1 MKNDSQTSISRLPRP
16 LGLTNLCKEYHQNGT
31 DENKEKIYKF
41 LITQYTLNGFR
52 YTNISLSISEFSKIF
67 KIEESTVLRQ
77 INELS
82 MGLGSFSNPDQ
93 INNTLKSIASLSS
106 LWAIQDKGLISSQIE
121 LLIKAQGNTYKPF
134 ISAELNKALKLGLD
148 SNKNMMELYKTLSGQ
163 SQSILNIYNNNQT
176 NNNFVTPE
184 QALDFIEDKR
194 KKERDKLK
202 ESRETYYIQD
212 REDSNM
218 GLLSPGPV
226 ESNILGK
233 DTLDELFQG
242 YRLGQKADIRAQS
255 TEAQALYAPVNQG
268 VTEPNLGPKAE
279 IPLPEMAQIRGPEPY
294 SENTQ
299 NTPIGPESSIPN
311 IFKAPRKKGHNNPFF
326 RRGEPEPNDD

>member
-1 MKNDSQTSISRLPRP
+1 MKNDSEKSISRLPRP
-16 LGLTNLCKEYHQNGT
+16 LGLTNLCKEYHQNET
-31 DENKEKIYKF
+31 QQNKEKIYKF
-41 LITQYTLNGFR
+41 LITQFTLNGFR

-67 KIEESTVLRQ
+67 NIEESTVLKE

-106 LWAIQDKGLISSQIE
+106 LWAIQDKGLISNQIE
-121 LLIKAQGNTYKPF
+121 LLIKAQGNSYKPF
-134 ISAELNKALKLGLD
+134 ISSELNKALKLGLD
-148 SNKNMMELYKTLSGQ
+148 SNKNMMDLYKTLSGQ
-163 SQSILNIYNNNQT
+163 TQNILNIFNNNQT
-176 NNNFVTPE
+176 NNNYITPE

-194 KKERDKLK
+194 KRERDKLK
-202 ESRETYYIQD
+202 EHKETYYIQD
-212 REDSNM
+212 KEEENM

-226 ESNILGK
+226 EANVLGK

-255 TEAQALYAPVNQG
+255 TEVPALYAPVNQR
-268 VTEPNLGPKAE
+268 VTEPNLGQKAAN
-279 IPLPEMAQIRGPEPY
+279 PLPEEALIPNSPSLQQGH
-294 SENTQ
+294 
-299 NTPIGPESSIPN
+299 ESNIPN
-311 IFKAPRKKGHNNPFF
+311 IFKAPRKQGHNNPFS